1 MIMKDGVP
9 SVLWMMTSCGVP
21 PADRMMMN
29 DGGPSADWMMMDVG
43 VVSADWMA
51 IMKVHDRTI
60 SGVFNISI
68 FAPSP
73 SDFPFV
79 RNPGVDIIRFHRLK
93 VRP

>member
-1 MIMKDGVP
+1 M
-9 SVLWMMTSCGVP
+9 S
-21 PADRMMMN
+21 
-29 DGGPSADWMMMDVG
+29 VG
-43 VVSADWMA
+43 VVPVDWMA

-73 SDFPFV
+73 ADFPVV

-93 VRP
+93 VRSHHMLTSYRPHDWTRCCKI